1 MNSFYSKKDVSKFGI
16 RGLNSEINSDIGFG
30 TSQELLRPSLKFG
43 SKINL
48 ISWKFGLFL
57 KRRYAVCTALLK
69 GETYT
74 YFKKG

>member
-48 ISWKFGLFL
+48 ISWKFG
-57 KRRYAVCTALLK
+57 
-69 GETYT
+69 
-74 YFKKG
+74 